1 MSMILFLITFIVLS
15 YVMSRYLY
23 TVALIIPSK
32 MDVLFSPIEKGLY
45 KLIGTS
51 LEHMSGKTYLKHFL
65 CFNGLTGALA
75 FILLLTQ
82 QWLWLN
88 PNHNLSQSVSLAFNT
103 AASFL
108 TNTNLQHY
116 AGETGLTYFTQMGVI
131 TCLMFTSAA
140 SGYSVCSAML
150 RRLTGMTDVIGNF
163 YQDVVRFI
171 IRVLIPFAF
180 VLSIFL
186 ISQGTPQTLH
196 GNLVVETMSGVKQ
209 TIAYGPMASLE
220 SIKHLGTNGG
230 GFLGA
235 NSSTPFENPTYWSNF
250 AEALSMML
258 IPGSLVFLFGRMLN
272 AKQHIH
278 PHAVMV
284 FIAMFTMFVVL
295 LLICL
300 HYETAGSPIL
310 HHLGIDGGN
319 MEGKE
324 TRFGIGQSALF
335 TTITTAFTTGTVNNM
350 HDSLTPIGGMVP
362 MILMMLN
369 AVFGGEGVGLMNML
383 IYVMLTVFICSL
395 MIGKTPSYLGMKI
408 ESKEMKWIALTFL
421 VHPLLILIFSAL
433 AFIIPGAKDAITN
446 PQFHG
451 VSQVIYE
458 FTSSSANNGSGFE
471 GLKDNTVFWNI
482 STAIVMLVARYIPI
496 VLQLMI
502 VSSLVNKKTYQ
513 HTDDSQDVPIN
524 NLFFSTV
531 LIIFII
537 LLSGLTFL
545 PDLML
550 GPIGEQLLLHS

>member
-23 TVALIIPSK
+23 TVALIVPSK

-116 AGETGLTYFTQMGVI
+116 AGETGLTYFTQMGVT

-140 SGYSVCSAML
+140 SGYSVCIAML
-150 RRLTGMTDVIGNF
+150 RRLTDMTDVIGNF

-300 HYETAGSPIL
+300 HYETGGSPIL

-350 HDSLTPIGGMVP
+350 HDSLTPMGGMVP

-471 GLKDNTVFWNI
+471 GLKDNTVFWNV

-513 HTDDSQDVPIN
+513 HSDDSQDVPIN